1 MPSAVLDR
9 VLAIPDYDDRPQMGL
24 SRSGLAALVERG
36 GVTLDGKKAKSSV
49 LKRVGVKGDRQ
60 LSDKELKQAQYE
72 KKEAY
77 RDRVSKLM
85 YAPVGVA
92 PTTGKALKMIES
104 MDEGELAKYEGKAK
118 GKESLRYTVGTEKA
132 KKRINDLQSEIN
144 SLSERVGNQEQKLI
158 KAQNSK
164 ADRAGKNAAKKRGE
178 NNPYGL
184 EADGIGSAWTKSAQ
198 KVRSLNAIY
207 DSSVQE
213 LEELKS
219 KRNKLRSV
227 WGDRIAIKDRK
238 DAQEKK
244 LAPAKPV
251 NKFEAKLKDEV
262 ATTAKYLKTRTDKPY
277 LVKQGVENTKRNLI
291 QGVLDKTKASNKKL
305 LNPVKG
311 ERKLGVRRQKRA
323 MTDRDIARN
332 AGIASAK
339 LESQGQLNI
348 FNQPER
354 SVSAK
359 IAPETAKKV
368 KPKEYVRGQLK
379 VGSQRANRAVNKV
392 YDAIPS
398 AKFAVK
404 TSPKESDKNARFT
417 FENTPENVA
426 KFRAMGGTLT
436 RDQKEAKKRVKDDAA
451 NIAKNVK
458 RAIANTK
465 NKKVVKQ
472 KR

>member
-1 MPSAVLDR
+1 MSSAVLDR
-9 VLAIPDYDDRPQMGL
+9 VLAIPDYDPDKVQMGL
-24 SRSGLAALVERG
+24 STHNRG
-36 GVTLDGKKAKSSV
+36 VLRARGYKRTDGTEAKDRFIKLDKKLEAREKAV
-49 LKRVGVKGDRQ
+49 IKGDRQ

-72 KKEAY
+72 KKEAFS
-77 RDRVSKLM
+77 DRVSKLM

-92 PTTGKALKMIES
+92 PTTGKALKMIKS
-104 MDEGELAKYEGKAK
+104 MDERELAKYEGKAK

-132 KKRINDLQSEIN
+132 KKRIKDLQSEIN
-144 SLSERVGNQEQKLI
+144 SLAERVGNQEQKLI

-219 KRNKLRSV
+219 KRNKLQSV

-323 MTDRDIARN
+323 MTDRDITRN
-332 AGIASAK
+332 AGIKSAK

-348 FNQPER
+348 FNQP
-354 SVSAK
+354 STKAA
-359 IAPETAKKV
+359 IAPDTAKKV
-368 KPKEYVRGQLK
+368 K
-379 VGSQRANRAVNKV
+379 RAN
-392 YDAIPS
+392 
-398 AKFAVK
+398 KFEQNLKSQA
-404 TSPKESDKNARFT
+404 NARFT
-417 FENTPENVA
+417 QKTTTKEG
-426 KFRAMGGTLT
+426 KTLIPDGY
-436 RDQKEAKKRVKDDAA
+436 RDLIKESANSDTVRSQVRNLKTAARTLKGKKKTLRNRYDNPIKRSKKTLARQKQESTGQASLF
-451 NIAKNVK
+451 
-458 RAIANTK
+458 
-465 NKKVVKQ
+465 
-472 KR
+472 